1 MTTTTNKINGR
12 VNGEIETFTIG
23 TYNGISVL
31 IRDNDGYINATKLGN
46 DKKEARKYVNGDK
59 FDEICNLWMKNRS
72 GKNRPDPEMTPKY
85 QISHA
90 SNEFKGTYVHPDLIH
105 FVAEWVDISYAF
117 TVADIMNSIN
127 NKVHEV
133 LEKNE
138 LPDTPENA
146 KPAFVEVV
154 KQIAPSV
161 DIGLIN
167 KQCWG
172 YRERFHELDQW
183 EQDDLRRD
191 VNEYEEMKKRIEELE
206 KKVNEWGSYVK
217 QYCPEFKKIDEN

>member
-1 MTTTTNKINGR
+1 MTTYTF
-12 VNGEIETFTIG
+12 EIK
-23 TYNGISVL
+23 TYNGIS
-31 IRDNDGYINATKLGN
+31 IIINKDDGYVNASQMCSSNGKAWRNYKNTKSW
-46 DKKEARKYVNGDK
+46 KQV
-59 FDEICNLWMKNRS
+59 KNAFIRLFS
-72 GKNRPDPEMTPKY
+72 EGASNHAPSYYLEKVAPKY
-85 QISHA
+85 QGEYI
-90 SNEFKGTYVHPDLIH
+90 HPKLVH
-105 FVAEWVDISYAF
+105 FVAEYCSVDYAF
-117 TVADIMNSIN
+117 MVAEIMDSIN
-127 NKVHEV
+127 DKVHEV

-146 KPAFVEVV
+146 KTAFVEVV

-206 KKVNEWGSYVK
+206 NKVNKWGSYVK
-217 QYCPEFKKIDEN
+217 QYCPEFKKIDEK